1 MQRSLFPGYSIGT
14 DAYDDIANIC
24 PTFGKKIAVI
34 GGKRA
39 LKAAS
44 EAIAAAVLVTVIG
57 KALLHLM
64 ARLSKH

>member
-34 GGKRA
+34 GG
-39 LKAAS
+39 
-44 EAIAAAVLVTVIG
+44 
-57 KALLHLM
+57 
-64 ARLSKH
+64 